1 MAKFVS
7 NGWEI
12 YFHPQLFGSQY
23 QELFDRVSE
32 LREKLPESEF
42 KTHATVKLFA
52 TITVG
57 IETKIPA
64 DPFASHFALTGALKR
79 YGRVKKMG
87 LPPRYRLFFRA
98 FDTSELKAIVI
109 LWLGFPRKEGA
120 KDDCYQ
126 VLTKMVARGTFP
138 DSLDELI
145 TEPEKTQD
153 EPD

>member
-1 MAKFVS
+1 MPKFVS
-7 NGWEI
+7 NNWEI
-12 YFHPQLFGSQY
+12 YFHPQLFGTQY

-32 LREKLPESEF
+32 LRKNLPEAEF

-52 TITVG
+52 AITIP

-64 DPFASHFALTGALKR
+64 DPLASHFALTGALKR

-87 LPPRYRLFFRA
+87 LPERYRLFFRA
-98 FDTSELKAIVI
+98 FYTTKLKAIVI

-120 KDDCYQ
+120 KDDCYE
-126 VLTKMVARGTFP
+126 VFTKMVGRGTFP

-145 TEPEKTQD
+145 AESETSQD
-153 EPD
+153 EPE

>member
-1 MAKFVS
+1 M
-7 NGWEI
+7 
-12 YFHPQLFGSQY
+12 HP
-23 QELFDRVSE
+23 
-32 LREKLPESEF
+32 
-42 KTHATVKLFA
+42 
-52 TITVG
+52 
-57 IETKIPA
+57 
-64 DPFASHFALTGALKR
+64 
-79 YGRVKKMG
+79 
-87 LPPRYRLFFRA
+87 